1 MKFKTLALAAL
12 AAVAAPSFAAIQTG
26 NNNLNFG
33 QAEYVL
39 IVQNAAGS
47 YAHDLGISIDGLASL
62 MNTTGTFSQA
72 VAGGQWTAFQNF
84 GGANNKWALIA
95 VQAVGDGF
103 APGETN
109 TWSTIAPT
117 QAFGAMQ
124 NAQVTDTALNLATHF
139 ADIDNRANNTGLGSV
154 NVRLASPTG
163 SISYSDNTVFT
174 LNNNFFNV
182 ANAVGASS
190 RLVYQTVSDDTSDG
204 VALQSFL
211 TNTSNSQYTATF
223 DGTTL
228 SITAAVIAVPEPST
242 YAMLAAGLL
251 AVGFVARRRAA
262 K

>member
-26 NNNLNFG
+26 QNNLNFG

-39 IVQNAAGS
+39 LVQNAAGS
-47 YAHDLGISIDGLASL
+47 YAQDLGISIDGLAAL
-62 MNTTGTFSQA
+62 MNTTGSFSQA
-72 VAGGQWTAFQNF
+72 VAGAQWTAFQNF
-84 GGANNKWALIA
+84 GGANSKWALIA
-95 VQAVGDGF
+95 VQSVGDGF
-103 APGETN
+103 IPGETN

-117 QAFGAMQ
+117 QVFGNLQ
-124 NAQVTDTALNLATHF
+124 NQQVTDASGNLALHF
-139 ADIDNRANNTGLGSV
+139 ADIDNRATNTGLGNA

-182 ANAVGASS
+182 ANPIGNTSS
-190 RLVYQTVSDDTSDG
+190 RLVYQTVSNDTADG
-204 VALQSFL
+204 IALQTFL
-211 TNTSNSQYTATF
+211 TNVAGNQYEAKF

-228 SITAAVIAVPEPST
+228 SITAAVPAVPEPST

-251 AVGFVARRRAA
+251 AVGFVARRRA